1 MINNKQEMVT
11 TNVLHRLGEV
21 TLIAAAWV
29 IGFELVI
36 YLLGL
41 IFTQNWESF
50 LVSLRGI
57 PGTLSG
63 ILPVVLVGY
72 FLVTPYADFK
82 WAIQNGIS
90 RKTMW
95 QGRLLALLLSTIL
108 IDLIDELLA
117 LLNRPLG
124 SWQRLLIGLLA
135 LLTTV
140 LTFQAIGNGF
150 GLLNRKWKLIVGIG
164 LPVVGVILLMML
176 AQVLEKMSVNVFI
189 GYQGGHF
196 VGPLAWLFN
205 SLNTP
210 VTPWIIWLIYLAIVL
225 FLTKLFNDHLQ
236 LRRD

>member
-176 AQVLEKMSVNVFI
+176 A
-189 GYQGGHF
+189 
-196 VGPLAWLFN
+196 
-205 SLNTP
+205 
-210 VTPWIIWLIYLAIVL
+210 
-225 FLTKLFNDHLQ
+225 
-236 LRRD
+236 